1 MDEEEASPGRMS
13 YELVFDGLASALVYC
28 TFIHP
33 NNVKPSKGPF
43 KFASMCKKMS
53 IP

>member
-1 MDEEEASPGRMS
+1 MGEEEASPGRMP
-13 YELVFDGLASALVYC
+13 YVLVFDRLASALVYC

-33 NNVKPSKGPF
+33 NNAKPSKGPF
-43 KFASMCKKMS
+43 KFVSMCMNMS